1 MNNSV
6 SKIAACAAAVLLFTA
21 ASTLTLPNSV
31 QAENVTPSHAPQIQR
46 EPHNHQSRDGK
57 FRTGGGHFIITETA
71 KLLEMDRSELVQNLK
86 GGKSLYA
93 LAQEKKGWNKEQ
105 YVQKLSEAAGKRLD
119 KAVTEGRITNA
130 EAQKLKAGLPVI
142 LKQRIG
148 QVGQF
153 QDRSVDPHRNNI

>member
-6 SKIAACAAAVLLFTA
+6 SKIAACAAVLLFTA

-31 QAENVTPSHAPQIQR
+31 QAESATPSHAPQIQR
-46 EPHNHQSRDGK
+46 EPHQHQSREGK

-86 GGKSLYA
+86 GGKSLYTI
-93 LAQEKKGWNKEQ
+93 AQEKKGWNEKQ

-119 KAVTEGRITNA
+119 KAVTEGRITGA
-130 EAQKLKAGLPVI
+130 EAQKLKAGLPAI